1 MSVEFLKKIRNTEK
15 ECEKKLKVAEST
27 KQNAIMEA
35 EKVSILKVRDTD
47 IQARLEAEKI
57 IASIKDRVEQEYV
70 KMLNESELENNN
82 LKEKTRKIKK
92 QALEYILSTIM

>member
-1 MSVEFLKKIRNTEK
+1 MSIEFLKKIRNTEK

>member
-15 ECEKKLKVAEST
+15 ECEKKLKSAEST
-27 KQNAIMEA
+27 KQTAIMEA
-35 EKVSILKVRDTD
+35 EKVSILKVRDID

-92 QALEYILSTIM
+92 QALDYILSMIM

>member
-1 MSVEFLKKIRNTEK
+1 MSIEFLKKIRNTEK

-92 QALEYILSTIM
+92 QALEYILSIIM

>member
-1 MSVEFLKKIRNTEK
+1 MSVDFLKKIRNTEK

-92 QALEYILSTIM
+92 QAFDYILSIIM

>member
-15 ECEKKLKVAEST
+15 ECEKKLKIAEST

-35 EKVSILKVRDTD
+35 EKVAILKVRDTD

-57 IASIKDRVEQEYV
+57 IASIKNRVEQEYV

-82 LKEKTRKIKK
+82 LKEKTRKVKK
-92 QALEYILSTIM
+92 QALDYILSIIM